1 MTNRK
6 LLFLITEDWYFCSH
20 RLPLAMAAKEA
31 GFDVSILTRV
41 KKHGEMIKNA
51 GLELIPIS
59 LERRGRNPVSE
70 GGFIR
75 KLVSIYRREKPDI
88 VHHVAMK
95 PVLYGSIAARLAG
108 CNNVINAMAGMGY
121 VFTSSQAKARILRPI
136 VSMAYQLLLNRPG
149 YRLILQNY
157 DDVEFFTKSRLF
169 DPRKIALIRGS
180 GVDTT
185 QFTHRPEPSGRLTVV
200 LASRLLYDK
209 GVREFAEAAQ
219 QLHDAGI
226 DARFVLVG
234 ASDHEN
240 PASITKDQ
248 IDRWIK
254 SGSIEWWG
262 YRNDMP
268 AVFEQAHIICLPSYR
283 EGLPKVLLEAAACVK
298 PIVATDVPGC
308 REIVRHNKNGLLVP
322 PKNSSALAE
331 ALKTLIQNP
340 EMRRHMGVEGRKIV
354 QQEFSQEIVI
364 EQTLSLYQQMLQRK
378 QIVIV

>member
-1 MTNRK
+1 MTNPK

-20 RLPLAMAAKEA
+20 RLPLAIAAKDA

-41 KKHGEMIKNA
+41 KKHGTMIKDA
-51 GLELIPIS
+51 GLELVPIT
-59 LERRGRNPVSE
+59 LARCGRNPVSE

-75 KLVSIYRREKPDI
+75 ELVSIYRQEKPDI

-108 CNNVINAMAGMGY
+108 CKNVINAMAGMGF

-136 VSMAYQLLLNRPG
+136 VSKAYRLLLNRPG

-157 DDVEFFTKSRLF
+157 DDVDFFTKSNLI
-169 DPRKIALIRGS
+169 DPRKIALIRGA

-185 QFTHRPEPSGRLTVV
+185 QFTHGLEPSGRLTIV

-209 GVREFAEAAQ
+209 GVKEFVEAAQ
-219 QLHDAGI
+219 QLHDGGI

-234 ASDHEN
+234 DSDHEN

-248 IDRWIK
+248 ISQWVN

-262 YRNDMP
+262 HRDNMP
-268 AVFEQAHIICLPSYR
+268 GVFEQAHIICLPSYR
-283 EGLPKVLLEAAACVK
+283 EGLPKVLLEAAASVK

-322 PKNSSALAE
+322 PKNSTALAE
-331 ALKTLIQNP
+331 ALKTLILNP
-340 EMRRHMGVEGRKIV
+340 AMRRQMGLAGRKLV

-364 EQTLSLYQQMLQRK
+364 EQTLSLYQQMLQ
-378 QIVIV
+378 